1 MLWKS
6 IKNNIFLYSLSLSN
20 TINYIFYFPLII
32 LYLLAK
38 DDLSK
43 INYIQIYLFFVI
55 YDLIR
60 NLSAD
65 LIRKISKFIGIN
77 KIITINLLI
86 LALISFL
93 FFFIFIRFY
102 NNKESL
108 TEIIIFRVIIS
119 LFNISSLFISKIISN
134 IFEKK
139 EIVKKLKFLDFYE
152 KLNNFLVFVFILFIS
167 PSLSLFHFYFL
178 CSFIFNLYFSILFII
193 FFKCHDEKSDFALYE
208 EKINEKK
215 DVTNNRSTELS
226 KNVPKKK
233 LTKRI
238 ISKDVSAFGAEDF
251 SKSDNKARSGKR
263 KSTAKIMINDN
274 INLEKASNDN
284 DISEKNNENN
294 ENADIENNMIVLTTN
309 NNQVIT
315 SKDISNNENNNI
327 QYQKQNIY
335 IVNNVPISSSQRVLH
350 ENLKKNNSI
359 IDLKNVLVTTK
370 RKWKFI
376 CLILIPSK
384 FLKYLSLLMLFL
396 KTNSLKNVFSIKI
409 HLLFY
414 CGYFFLGIP
423 VDFFNKI
430 IYAKIIKITNGKK
443 ILLTSSF
450 ILSILSIIGY
460 IFLFLHPLNNN
471 QNKKLHF
478 LFYVLFFILNFFL
491 KEGLIVVLRIFYTIS
506 IGIGFTKLILR
517 NMKEISIIL
526 ACLIFFGYYVSLLF
540 IRQSDKLFDLI
551 VFYVAYYFIP
561 IFFLVILFINTIYI
575 L

>member
-93 FFFIFIRFY
+93 LFFIFIRFY

-119 LFNISSLFISKIISN
+119 LF
-134 IFEKK
+134 
-139 EIVKKLKFLDFYE
+139 KKLKFLDFYE
-152 KLNNFLVFVFILFIS
+152 KLNNFLIFVFILFIS

-263 KSTAKIMINDN
+263 KSTGKIMINEN

-284 DISEKNNENN
+284 DFSEKNNENN

-430 IYAKIIKITNGKK
+430 IYAKIIKISNGKK

-471 QNKKLHF
+471 QNKKIQF

-506 IGIGFTKLILR
+506 IGIGFNKLILR

-540 IRQSDKLFDLI
+540 IRKSDKLFDII
-551 VFYVAYYFIP
+551 VYYVAYYFLP
-561 IFFLVILFINTIYI
+561 IFFFVILFINTIYI

>member
-20 TINYIFYFPLII
+20 TINYIFYFPFVI

-38 DDLSK
+38 DNLSK
-43 INYIQIYLFFVI
+43 INYIQIYLFFII

-60 NLSAD
+60 NLSAN

-86 LALISFL
+86 LAIMSFL
-93 FFFIFIRFY
+93 LFFIFIRFY

-108 TEIIIFRVIIS
+108 TEIIIFRVLIS
-119 LFNISSLFISKIISN
+119 LFNISSLFVSKIISN

-167 PSLSLFHFYFL
+167 PSLSLFYLYFL
-178 CSFIFNLYFSILFII
+178 CSFMFNLYFSILFII

-215 DVTNNRSTELS
+215 DATNNRSTDLS

-238 ISKDVSAFGAEDF
+238 INKEVLGFGADDF
-251 SKSDNKARSGKR
+251 SKSDNKGRSGKR

-274 INLEKASNDN
+274 INIEKSSNEN
-284 DISEKNNENN
+284 DFSEKNNENN

-350 ENLKKNNSI
+350 ENLKKNSSI
-359 IDLKNVLVTTK
+359 IDIKSDLVTTK

-376 CLILIPSK
+376 CLILTPSK

-414 CGYFFLGIP
+414 VGYFFLGIP

-430 IYAKIIKITNGKK
+430 IYAKIIKISNGKK

-471 QNKKLHF
+471 QNKKIQF

-506 IGIGFTKLILR
+506 IGIGFNKLILR

-540 IRQSDKLFDLI
+540 IRKSDKLFDII
-551 VFYVAYYFIP
+551 VYYVAYYFLP

>member
-20 TINYIFYFPLII
+20 TINYIFYFPLVI

-43 INYIQIYLFFVI
+43 INYIQIYLFFII

-60 NLSAD
+60 NLSAN

-86 LALISFL
+86 LAIISFL
-93 FFFIFIRFY
+93 LFFIFIRFY

-108 TEIIIFRVIIS
+108 TEIIIFRVLIS
-119 LFNISSLFISKIISN
+119 LFNISSLFVSKIISN

-152 KLNNFLVFVFILFIS
+152 KLNNFLVFVFILFIT
-167 PSLSLFHFYFL
+167 PSLSLFHLYFL
-178 CSFIFNLYFSILFII
+178 CSFMFNLYFSILFII

-215 DVTNNRSTELS
+215 DATNNRSTDLS

-238 ISKDVSAFGAEDF
+238 INKEVLGFGADDF
-251 SKSDNKARSGKR
+251 SKSDNKGRSGKR

-274 INLEKASNDN
+274 INIEKSSNEN
-284 DISEKNNENN
+284 DFSEKNNENN

-359 IDLKNVLVTTK
+359 IDIKSDLVTTK

-414 CGYFFLGIP
+414 VGYFFLGIP

-430 IYAKIIKITNGKK
+430 IYAKIIKISNGKK

-471 QNKKLHF
+471 QNKKIQF

-506 IGIGFTKLILR
+506 IGIGFNKLILR

-540 IRQSDKLFDLI
+540 IRKSDKLFDII
-551 VFYVAYYFIP
+551 VYYVAYYFLP

>member
-43 INYIQIYLFFVI
+43 INYIQIYLFFII

-77 KIITINLLI
+77 KVITINLLI

-93 FFFIFIRFY
+93 FFFIFFRFY
-102 NNKESL
+102 NNKKSL

-119 LFNISSLFISKIISN
+119 LFNISSIFISKIISN

-152 KLNNFLVFVFILFIS
+152 KLNNFLVFIFVLFIT

-178 CSFIFNLYFSILFII
+178 CSFMFNLYFSILFII

-215 DVTNNRSTELS
+215 DVTNNRSTDLS

-238 ISKDVSAFGAEDF
+238 ISKDVLAFGAEDF
-251 SKSDNKARSGKR
+251 SKSDNKGRSGKR
-263 KSTAKIMINDN
+263 KSTAKIMINEN

-284 DISEKNNENN
+284 DFSEKNNENN

-350 ENLKKNNSI
+350 ENL
-359 IDLKNVLVTTK
+359 
-370 RKWKFI
+370 
-376 CLILIPSK
+376 
-384 FLKYLSLLMLFL
+384 
-396 KTNSLKNVFSIKI
+396 
-409 HLLFY
+409 
-414 CGYFFLGIP
+414 
-423 VDFFNKI
+423 
-430 IYAKIIKITNGKK
+430 
-443 ILLTSSF
+443 
-450 ILSILSIIGY
+450 
-460 IFLFLHPLNNN
+460 
-471 QNKKLHF
+471 
-478 LFYVLFFILNFFL
+478 
-491 KEGLIVVLRIFYTIS
+491 
-506 IGIGFTKLILR
+506 
-517 NMKEISIIL
+517 
-526 ACLIFFGYYVSLLF
+526 YY
-540 IRQSDKLFDLI
+540 
-551 VFYVAYYFIP
+551 
-561 IFFLVILFINTIYI
+561 
-575 L
+575 